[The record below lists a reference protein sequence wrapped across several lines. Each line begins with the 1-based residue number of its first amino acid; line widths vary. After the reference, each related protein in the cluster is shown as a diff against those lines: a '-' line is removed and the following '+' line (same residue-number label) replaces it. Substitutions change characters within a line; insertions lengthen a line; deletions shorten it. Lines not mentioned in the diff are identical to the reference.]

1 MLYTYSTVICRAY
14 FQRNDYKSGNN
25 GFITLHIVFE
35 NKNLSHVV
43 TERYTTCKA
52 NVIRGQKNF
61 PMAGLRRTW
70 DKDRYEQL
78 AKSRLDRGDEEE
90 APLSSNVAKRP
101 NKEEFSAA
109 DKSQAGPMG
118 SSRAFIKARQSTI
131 DLEGKV
137 GKTELIAPTDAVQ
150 ARAAGF
156 WCEVCSCLL
165 KDSSSYLDHING
177 RKRKFQILMSVS

>member
-1 MLYTYSTVICRAY
+1 
-14 FQRNDYKSGNN
+14 
-25 GFITLHIVFE
+25 
-35 NKNLSHVV
+35 
-43 TERYTTCKA
+43 
-52 NVIRGQKNF
+52 
-61 PMAGLRRTW
+61 MAGLRRTW

-78 AKSRLDRGDEEE
+78 AQEKNDRGDEEE
-90 APLSSNVAKRP
+90 APLSSSSSNAARHS

-109 DKSQAGPMG
+109 GRSEAGPMG

-150 ARAAGF
+150 ARGAGF

-177 RKRKFQILMSVS
+177 RNRKLSTVTVQCTFPLIDV

>member
-1 MLYTYSTVICRAY
+1 
-14 FQRNDYKSGNN
+14 
-25 GFITLHIVFE
+25 
-35 NKNLSHVV
+35 
-43 TERYTTCKA
+43 
-52 NVIRGQKNF
+52 
-61 PMAGLRRTW
+61 MAGLRRTW

-78 AKSRLDRGDEEE
+78 AKEKNDRGDDEE
-90 APLSSNVAKRP
+90 APLSSSSSNAARHST
-101 NKEEFSAA
+101 KEEFSAA
-109 DKSQAGPMG
+109 GRSEAGPMG

-150 ARAAGF
+150 ARGAGF

-177 RKRKFQILMSVS
+177 RKRKFTVIEK

>member
-1 MLYTYSTVICRAY
+1 
-14 FQRNDYKSGNN
+14 
-25 GFITLHIVFE
+25 
-35 NKNLSHVV
+35 
-43 TERYTTCKA
+43 
-52 NVIRGQKNF
+52 
-61 PMAGLRRTW
+61 MAGLRRTW

-78 AKSRLDRGDEEE
+78 AKERVDRGDEEE
-90 APLSSNVAKRP
+90 APLSSNAAKRT

-137 GKTELIAPTDAVQ
+137 GKIELIAPTDAVQ
-150 ARAAGF
+150 ARGAGF

-177 RKRKFQILMSVS
+177 RKRKFQILLRLDIFIYLLQLFPIYEFADNYYAMVYIQIKKH